1 MKIINFEK
9 KKIIPLTS
17 KKTMNQIL
25 IKQTVTFAKRLE
37 INALLIK
44 IAVKLGTTATLQLN
58 IEMLHILF
66 CNLKYS
72 ITKDTPMV
80 FHKRTSK

>member
-58 IEMLHILF
+58 IEMLHI
-66 CNLKYS
+66 
-72 ITKDTPMV
+72 V
-80 FHKRTSK
+80 FVI

>member
-1 MKIINFEK
+1 MTSKKFHLVREHSMKIINFEK

-58 IEMLHILF
+58 IEMLHI
-66 CNLKYS
+66 
-72 ITKDTPMV
+72 V
-80 FHKRTSK
+80 FVI